1 MPGSY
6 TSLHYHLVWSTKHR
20 RPQITADMSERLYSF
35 IGGIVR
41 DEKGVLLAIGGMPDH
56 IHLLVRWRPDLS
68 LSNLL
73 RDIKTRSS
81 RWAHEALELP
91 DFRWQD
97 GYSGFTVSRSAID
110 DVRSYVERQEEHH
123 RHRTF
128 EEELVALLRAH
139 GVEFD
144 EKYVFG

>member
-6 TSLHYHLVWSTKHR
+6 TALHYHLVWSTKER
-20 RPQITADMSERLYSF
+20 RPQITADISERLYAF
-35 IGGIVR
+35 IGGIIR
-41 DEKGVLLAIGGMPDH
+41 DEKGTLLAVGGTPDH
-56 IHLLVRWRPDLS
+56 IHLLVRWRPDGS

-81 RWAHEALELP
+81 RWAHEAIERSE
-91 DFRWQD
+91 FRWQD
-97 GYSGFTVSRSAID
+97 GYSGFTVSRSALD
-110 DVRSYVERQEEHH
+110 DVRSYIERQEEHH
-123 RHRTF
+123 RHRSF
-128 EEELVALLRAH
+128 EEELRALRAH